1 MLLAHYPCPP
11 AMMPVLNWDS
21 KTPPEPLPS
30 ALELDSIVYAQGEGY
45 PDDVPENLLILG
57 DNFRV
62 MSTLLEEYEGR
73 IKLIYADPPF
83 FTMISKA

>member
-1 MLLAHYPCPP
+1 
-11 AMMPVLNWDS
+11 MPILNWDS
-21 KTPPEPLPS
+21 KTTPEPAPS
-30 ALELDSIVYAQGEGY
+30 TLRPDSIVFPQGEGY